1 LIIATT
7 DSIDGMR
14 TVKTLGLVRDN
25 SVRARHIGKDIT
37 AAIRNLVGGEVPEYT
52 KLMAESREQAVF
64 RMVEGAEAMGAN
76 AIVATRFVTSMI
88 MGGAAEMVAY
98 GTAVQVEEAA
108 P

>member
-1 LIIATT
+1 
-7 DSIDGMR
+7 MR
-14 TVKTLGLVRDN
+14 TVKTLGLVRGN

-52 KLMAESREQAVF
+52 KLMAESREEAVS

-108 P
+108 S

>member
-1 LIIATT
+1 MIIATT
-7 DSIDGMR
+7 DSIDGKR
-14 TVKTLGLVRDN
+14 TVKTLGLVRGN

-52 KLMAESREQAVF
+52 KLMAESREEAVS